1 MTSLEVTDNL
11 EGSGFFDASPSFDN
25 VEVLTGTIQPGEEV
39 SGQFITEAYDSE
51 KYYFREDPGNVAAGG
66 SNQVIW
72 TIPADE
78 AK

>member
-1 MTSLEVTDNL
+1 
-11 EGSGFFDASPSFDN
+11 
-25 VEVLTGTIQPGEEV
+25 
-39 SGQFITEAYDSE
+39 
-51 KYYFREDPGNVAAGG
+51 EDPGNVAAGG